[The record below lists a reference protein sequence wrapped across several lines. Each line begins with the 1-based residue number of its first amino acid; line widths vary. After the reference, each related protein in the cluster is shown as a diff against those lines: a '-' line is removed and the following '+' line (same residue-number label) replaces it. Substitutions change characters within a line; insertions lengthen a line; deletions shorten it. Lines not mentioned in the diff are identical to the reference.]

1 VYAVHPYLFPRQAR
15 AVPVRRSRWTRPKA
29 EWQKRASPKEKVA
42 AKKKASATAKAK
54 ATKQKKAAEVEAAAK
69 EVAEKGEEA
78 LAEKDALKLEL
89 GTSKKE
95 RRQKKQKKERRER
108 AKKSK
113 RRTEKAPKRRGK
125 GTLSVIDVARQFE
138 AHDELLS
145 SWRNIIMIVA
155 HRYNYNRYLAFAT
168 SVSIA
173 ASTAGEWRH
182 GAVRAKV
189 AERGIWTVQ
198 LLRLLKDQR
207 FFQFELCEH
216 PSQT

>member
-1 VYAVHPYLFPRQAR
+1 M
-15 AVPVRRSRWTRPKA
+15 
-29 EWQKRASPKEKVA
+29 
-42 AKKKASATAKAK
+42 AKKG
-54 ATKQKKAAEVEAAAK
+54 
-69 EVAEKGEEA
+69 VAEGKGGSEEEGLCDSKGESHQ
-78 LAEKDALKLEL
+78 AEESCGGRGRRQRGCRERRRGARRERRPQVRAGHL
-89 GTSKKE
+89 KKE

-173 ASTAGEWRH
+173 ASTAGEWCH

-198 LLRLLKDQR
+198 LLRTSVSSSLNFVNTLHR
-207 FFQFELCEH
+207 H
-216 PSQT
+216 NA